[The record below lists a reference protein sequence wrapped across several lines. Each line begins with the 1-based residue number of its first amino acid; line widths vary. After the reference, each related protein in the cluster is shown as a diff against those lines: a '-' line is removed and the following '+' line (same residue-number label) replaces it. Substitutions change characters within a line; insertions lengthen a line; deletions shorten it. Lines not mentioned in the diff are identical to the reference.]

1 MWRKKGQILSQRMS
15 ASYARQRLFA
25 HCLDSMI
32 ESLCDTPIRQEIVQ
46 SISQRFVSLCAL
58 ARFLNLPQSLLF
70 IEACQYLYLSNQ
82 HLDAE
87 HPQLRDNAV
96 LLIKYLLFFKKLVL
110 VFPESFEQELKQRR
124 TNHSMMRCPDLIVR
138 TLNDETLKIETDEA
152 GAKAQAFIEKSLG
165 EQLVEQKNAVRRVFF
180 EAVSNS
186 DFSDKSTVLN
196 LLNAF
201 LFVAN
206 SPECLSVDDFE
217 ALTEVEFCRL
227 VVLLKQA
234 LWAFL
239 YTDEQAYIQ
248 VLLEFVKQAKQ
259 RESIED
265 ALTTN
270 KTPTDKT
277 DDKPCESDVSAEE
290 QFNLKQI
297 FIFELESLKLH
308 FKDFSEAQTIADAN
322 SKRAD
327 MIRAAHSIKGSA
339 AIAGYQTMS
348 SLFAEV
354 ERYLGS
360 QLVISLENIKHIQ
373 ELATHCE
380 DYLSVYI
387 SSNASSKPSAES
399 ALTHSQKTLKHWLN
413 NAHHNDE
420 FERWQTDIKNWLCS
434 DESGLVMLDPGEM
447 DERELIRYELQVG
460 ELFNLLKRS
469 RYNDFE
475 YFLALY
481 CAQLKEVISKRA
493 PLSNL
498 EVFITVLESSL
509 NAIMISESPE
519 ISDELLFRLETQGHK
534 SMSVDEAFF
543 YNRCKHL
550 IDEVRQSLKKQTSIP
565 LFGWIKKELKSLIQA
580 ANYLSLY
587 ALSGLFFSLFR
598 VMAEFSNH
606 NLGKSPLAFSILNQA
621 EILIHR
627 RQYYSQYSTEG
638 MLEAIESIDVAF
650 SDIPSLKVNDSFD
663 DEITEI
669 FQQEAQVLLKGV
681 KENLDKW
688 EKSPKSGHFSKAI
701 QRLLHTFKGS
711 ARLVGF
717 KQAAKYAH
725 KFEGVLSDNTQID
738 FTEFNQLYQNLLSSL
753 EPKDAQL
760 KASSPIS
767 TGEPKEKQI
776 LYRGE
781 LGVARSNLEK
791 QLSLAGEAIVIR
803 DRIERQMRS
812 VASVV
817 EEFDRTLERL
827 LAQTK
832 RLEQESEPAHL
843 LPSLNKNMD
852 EELELEN
859 YSVLQGISQ
868 VINESVSDIKDI
880 RDSIVRRNQL
890 TQEFLSTQNKVNM
903 QLQQALLS
911 VRQTE
916 FAHII
921 PRLKATCEKN
931 SLELKKDANLK
942 VKNKQLKIDQSV
954 LEQLV
959 TPLEHMIR
967 NALDHGIE
975 TPEERV
981 QQNKPKVATI
991 LIEIKKTT
999 SEYEINVSDDGRGL
1013 NLAKVRQKALE
1024 RGLINADEELSDKQ
1038 CVQLIFSPG
1047 FSTANKITD
1056 ISGRGFGLDIV
1067 DYDIKKLGG
1076 QIDVQA
1082 NSLEGVQF
1090 SIRLPFGLSQ
1100 NKALFVQQ
1108 ASQRFAIPLG
1118 HIKSTLKITD
1128 ELDIRDG
1135 KLHYL
1140 SQTYQILNLS
1150 QLINLRQRN
1159 DVEQA
1164 NLQPALLLINALQPT
1179 AILVDKLLAF
1189 KEIVIKRLS
1198 QHFTG
1203 FSPVTGGSI
1212 LADGHIVPILDLPA
1226 LLLKQSQT
1234 DVVAT
1239 PLLDSQ
1245 YSSSTERAPLILVVD
1260 DSVTVRKYTSRMLR
1274 SKGYRAL
1281 RARDGLEAIEQMQKQ
1296 VPDLVLLDIEM
1307 PNMDGF
1313 EVASQMK
1320 HDEQLKGVPI
1330 IMISSRSGKKYKQKA
1345 QSLGI
1350 QYFLN
1355 KPYDNQELLALI
1367 KEI

>member
-1 MWRKKGQILSQRMS
+1 MWRTKGQILSQRMS
-15 ASYARQRLFA
+15 ASYARQRLFV
-25 HCLDSMI
+25 HCLDSMM
-32 ESLCDTPIRQEIVQ
+32 ESLCDTPIRQEAGQ
-46 SISQRFVSLCAL
+46 SISQHFKSLCGL
-58 ARFLNLPQSLLF
+58 ARFSNLPQSLLF
-70 IEACQYLYLSNQ
+70 IEACQYLYDSNQ
-82 HLDAE
+82 HLDAG
-87 HPQLRDNAV
+87 HPQFRDNAV
-96 LLIKYLLFFKKLVL
+96 LLIKYLLFFKQLVTA
-110 VFPESFEQELKQRR
+110 FPDVFEQELKQRR
-124 TNHSMMRCPDLIVR
+124 ANHSMMRCPALIVR
-138 TLNDETLKIETDEA
+138 TISDETLKIETDEA
-152 GAKAQAFIEKSLG
+152 GAKAQAFINSSLG
-165 EQLVEQKNAVRRVFF
+165 EQIVEQKNATRRIFF

-201 LFVAN
+201 LFV
-206 SPECLSVDDFE
+206 SHSSEFLSAGDFE
-217 ALTEVEFCRL
+217 TLAEVNFYRL

-234 LWAFL
+234 SWAFL
-239 YTDEQAYIQ
+239 YADEQAYIQ
-248 VLLEFVKQAKQ
+248 VLLEFVKQTKQ
-259 RESIED
+259 EVSIADKADSEHRENDIPAD
-265 ALTTN
+265 
-270 KTPTDKT
+270 
-277 DDKPCESDVSAEE
+277 E
-290 QFNLKQI
+290 QFNLTQI
-297 FIFELESLKLH
+297 FVFELESLRLH
-308 FKDFSEAQTIADAN
+308 FKEFSEAQTISDAN
-322 SKRAD
+322 AKRAD

-354 ERYLGS
+354 ERYLVS
-360 QLVISLENIKHIQ
+360 QPTVSLENIKQIQ
-373 ELATHCE
+373 ELAVHCE
-380 DYLSVYI
+380 DYLSIYI
-387 SSNASSKPSAES
+387 SSNGSLASSSLPSLER
-399 ALTHSQKTLKHWLN
+399 SQKVLQNWLN
-413 NAHHNDE
+413 SAHHNDE

-434 DESGLVMLDPGEM
+434 DESDLVMLDPRQM
-447 DERELIRYELQVG
+447 DESELIRYELQVG

-481 CAQLKEVISKRA
+481 CAQLKEVISKHA

-498 EVFITVLESSL
+498 EVFVTVLEPSL
-509 NAIMISESPE
+509 NAIMTSESPE
-519 ISDELLFRLETQGHK
+519 ISDEILFRLEGVCQK

-543 YNRCKHL
+543 YQRCKQL
-550 IDEVRQSLKKQTSIP
+550 IDEIRLSLKKQAPIP

-606 NLGKSPLAFSILNQA
+606 NLAKSPLAFSILNQA
-621 EILIHR
+621 DILIHR
-627 RQYYSQYSTEG
+627 RHYYSQYSTDG
-638 MLEAIESIDVAF
+638 MLGAIEAIDVAF
-650 SDIPSLKVNDSFD
+650 SDIPSVKVNDSFD

-669 FQQEAQVLLKGV
+669 FQQEAQILLKGV

-688 EKSPKSGHFSKAI
+688 QKSPQSGHFSKAI

-717 KQAAKYAH
+717 KQAAQYAH
-725 KFEGVLSDNTQID
+725 KFEDVLSDSPAAD
-738 FTEFNQLYQNLLSSL
+738 FAELHQLYQCLLLSLTPHQEKTITQSAECSDEL
-753 EPKDAQL
+753 KD
-760 KASSPIS
+760 
-767 TGEPKEKQI
+767 KQI

-781 LGVARSNLEK
+781 LGVARSSLEK

-832 RLEQESEPAHL
+832 RLEQESESAHL
-843 LPSLNKNMD
+843 LPSSSKSLD

-859 YSVLQGISQ
+859 YSVLQDISQ

-916 FAHII
+916 FSHII
-921 PRLKATCEKN
+921 PRLKATCEQN
-931 SLELKKDANLK
+931 SIELKKAANLK
-942 VKNKQLKIDQSV
+942 VKNKQLKIDQSI
-954 LEQLV
+954 LEQLI

-975 TPEERV
+975 TPEERA
-981 QQNKPKVATI
+981 QQNKPQVATI

-1013 NLAKVRQKALE
+1013 NLDKVRQKALE
-1024 RGLINADEELSDKQ
+1024 RGLINTDEVLSDKQ

-1067 DYDIKKLGG
+1067 DYDIKKMGG
-1076 QIDVQA
+1076 QIDVQE
-1082 NSLEGVQF
+1082 NGSQGVRF

-1150 QLINLRQRN
+1150 NLLNLRQHKGL
-1159 DVEQA
+1159 EETH
-1164 NLQPALLLINALQPT
+1164 LQPALLLINALQPT

-1189 KEIVIKRLS
+1189 REIVIKRLN
-1198 QHFTG
+1198 QHFSG

-1226 LLLKQSQT
+1226 LILQQTQT
-1234 DVVAT
+1234 DNAPT
-1239 PLLDSQ
+1239 TWLDSQ
-1245 YSSSTERAPLILVVD
+1245 YGASTERVPLILVVD

-1281 RARDGLEAIEQMQKQ
+1281 RARDGLEAIEQMQKE

-1320 HDEQLKGVPI
+1320 HDEQLKRVPI

-1345 QSLGI
+1345 QSMGI

-1367 KEI
+1367 KDI